1 MLSYDI
7 EQVSDNKYIFL
18 VYIKDKKIQKEFTL
32 SQNQTY
38 RVCHTASN
46 YVEHLKGVF
55 IYPDKAIYKD
65 KTIDVIPIGLDRH
78 HAGQKVHL
86 YEHLNLDGYF
96 DWMAA
101 ISSIQNPNVHFLNL
115 DILESDAKY
124 ERILTIDIY
133 TGDWK

>member
-1 MLSYDI
+1 MHDYSVEKI
-7 EQVSDNKYIFL
+7 NCGHYIFRTT
-18 VYIKDKKIQKEFTL
+18 INRKTIEKEF
-32 SQNQTY
+32 SIGFDQTY

-46 YVEHLKGVF
+46 HVEHLKGVF
-55 IYPDKAIYKD
+55 IYPDKVIYKD
-65 KTIDVIPIGLDRH
+65 KTIDIIPISLDRS
-78 HAGQKVHL
+78 HAGRKVHL

-96 DWMAA
+96 DWMAT
-101 ISSIQNPNVHFLNL
+101 ISSIQNPNVHFINL